1 MKVIAFYCRPQ
12 RLGKERARDLAR
24 FCASA
29 WTALGIHALLSPGP
43 IHAAS
48 LSDLAGST
56 FGTGGPAAVIVQLML
71 VGVVGWLLNYIVSAA
86 GQGQIAGMIKVT
98 TVFVCISLVAKTAWG
113 AIQTVAA
120 IAGFK

>member
-1 MKVIAFYCRPQ
+1 MKITGFYCPPQ
-12 RLGKERARDLAR
+12 RLSKEKAKEMIR
-24 FCASA
+24 FCASV
-29 WTALGIHALLSPGP
+29 WTAMGVHALLSPAQV
-43 IHAAS
+43 HAAS

-71 VGVVGWLLNYIVSAA
+71 VGVVGWLLNYITSAA
-86 GQGQIAGMIKVT
+86 GQGQVAGMIKVT
-98 TVFVCISLVAKTAWG
+98 TVFVCIGLVAKTAWG